1 MTLYRVKD
9 KDKNYEYIKKEDG
22 NSVINWF
29 EKFDLT
35 QINKIKLDPNCFSSA
50 DKIGDIMKNP
60 EGEKIHFK
68 IFWRN
73 GGAPEIWHD
82 ENDDIR
88 RCRKTQK
95 SGNSKRTH

>member
-1 MTLYRVKD
+1 MNISKRRR
-9 KDKNYEYIKKEDG
+9 

-35 QINKIKLDPNCFSSA
+35 QINELNLIQIVSQCQIKLATSQ
-50 DKIGDIMKNP
+50 KNP
-60 EGEKIHFK
+60 EGKNHFK